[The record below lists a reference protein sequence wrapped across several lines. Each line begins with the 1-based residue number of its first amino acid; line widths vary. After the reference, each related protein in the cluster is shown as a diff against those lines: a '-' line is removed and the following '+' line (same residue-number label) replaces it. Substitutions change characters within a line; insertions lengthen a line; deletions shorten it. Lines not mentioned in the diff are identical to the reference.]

1 MTSENT
7 LTLYAHERQ
16 VSHFSFQSALGQ
28 DARILH
34 TLYIYNT
41 PISVLIRKYPEAAM
55 EKVRSEWEAV
65 MNKLEADFRAMFELA
80 NEIISVI
87 VEATFMDGYYA
98 GFEEGKRFLKE
109 NHPEID
115 VSRFEV
121 HDFPMPPG
129 ALKDL
134 DDLKEQCLLSWSSFC

>member
-1 MTSENT
+1 
-7 LTLYAHERQ
+7 
-16 VSHFSFQSALGQ
+16 
-28 DARILH
+28 
-34 TLYIYNT
+34 
-41 PISVLIRKYPEAAM
+41 M
-55 EKVRSEWEAV
+55 EKVRGEWEAV
-65 MNKLEADFRAMFELA
+65 MTELEADFRAMFELA

-87 VEATFMDGYYA
+87 VEATFMDGYCA

-134 DDLKEQCLLSWSSFC
+134 DDLKEQCRLSWSSFC